1 MIPAYLQVAVEQIF
15 FSKRRIFSKTAEST
29 ILWLIFLD
37 SLSQWES
44 DGSTH

>member
-1 MIPAYLQVAVEQIF
+1 MNQF
-15 FSKRRIFSKTAEST
+15 FFFRKGGFSQKTAEST

-44 DGSTH
+44 DGATH